1 MGRVRYQL
9 VHKDGQDHAIEIHT
23 VAFPISYVVPTT
35 FGPPDSSKTYEI
47 IREWK
52 ATPQGKFIMEH
63 FIKGSFEQTSY
74 YNFESDQYQVGV
86 KVEIEGKNLTKYY
99 LMYGD

>member
-1 MGRVRYQL
+1 VGQVRYQL
-9 VHKDGQDHAIEIHT
+9 VHKDGQDHVIEIHT
-23 VAFPISYVVPTT
+23 VVFKIGDVVPTT
-35 FGPPDSSKTYEI
+35 FGPLGSSKTYEI

-63 FIKGSFEQTSY
+63 FIKGSFEQTAVYS
-74 YNFESDQYQVGV
+74 FESDQYRVGV